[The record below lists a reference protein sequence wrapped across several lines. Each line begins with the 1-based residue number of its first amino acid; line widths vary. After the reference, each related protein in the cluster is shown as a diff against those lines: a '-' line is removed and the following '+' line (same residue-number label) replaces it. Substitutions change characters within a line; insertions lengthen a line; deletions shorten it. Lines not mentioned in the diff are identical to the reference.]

1 MDPLTHLLTGACI
14 ARTGLN
20 RKSALATTV
29 IVLAAEAPDL
39 DIFAYLGGPVAGFA
53 HHRGITH
60 TFLGVPL
67 VAAAVLGFVWLLYRW
82 RIKRGWAP
90 KASAPPVR
98 WRLLYG
104 FACLAVLS
112 HILLDFTNQYGVRP
126 FAPFSYRW
134 YSWDI
139 VAIVEPLLLVILA
152 GGLLLPLLFRL
163 INEEVGARSK
173 GPHGRAGAV
182 VALLL
187 VCGVWWFRDLQHRR
201 ALSALQAQTYL
212 DADPERVSAYPYN
225 IDPVAWYGVAETK
238 TAFAGMNVN
247 SSSGE
252 VDRERR
258 MRIRYK
264 PQETPVT
271 LAAKQS
277 AMGRVYL
284 DWAAYPYLEVEKLPP
299 PQGGYLVR
307 LYDLRYYYPESSD
320 PPLTATIELDDQ
332 LRVRRQGMGRW
343 MQPAD

>member
-1 MDPLTHLLTGACI
+1 LDPLTHLLTGACI

-20 RKSALATTV
+20 RKSVLATTV
-29 IVLAAEAPDL
+29 IVLAAEAPDA
-39 DIFAYLGGPVAGFA
+39 DIFAYLAGPLAGFK

-67 VAAAVLGFVWLLYRW
+67 VAAALLGFVWLLYRW
-82 RIKRGWAP
+82 RLQRGWQP
-90 KASAPPVR
+90 KSPPR
-98 WRLLYG
+98 WPLLYA

-139 VAIVEPLLLVILA
+139 VSIVEPLLLIILA
-152 GGLLLPLLFRL
+152 AGLMLPLLFRL

-173 GPHGRAGAV
+173 GPQGRAGAV

-201 ALSALQAQTYL
+201 ALADLGTQTYL
-212 DADPERVSAYPYN
+212 GDDSERVSAYPYQL
-225 IDPVAWYGVAETK
+225 DPFTWYGVAEIPTG
-238 TAFAGMNVN
+238 FAGMHVN

-264 PQETPVT
+264 PEETPVT
-271 LAAKQS
+271 LAAKNS

-299 PQGGYLVR
+299 PEGGYRVHF
-307 LYDLRYYYPESSD
+307 YDLRYYYPESASS
-320 PPLTATIELDDQ
+320 PLSATVELDDQ
-332 LRVRRQGMGRW
+332 LRVRRQGMGAW
-343 MQPAD
+343 TQPVD

>member
-14 ARTGLN
+14 ARSGLN

-29 IVLAAEAPDL
+29 VVLAAEAPDL
-39 DIFAYLGGPVAGFA
+39 DILAYLGGPVAGFE

-67 VAAAVLGFVWLLYRW
+67 VAAAVVGFVWLLYRW
-82 RIKRGWAP
+82 RIKRGWQP
-90 KASAPPVR
+90 KIPVR
-98 WRLLYG
+98 WRLLFG
-104 FACLAVLS
+104 FACLAALS

-139 VAIVEPLLLVILA
+139 IAIVEPVLLVILA
-152 GGLLLPLLFRL
+152 GGLIVPLLFRL
-163 INEEVGARSK
+163 INEEVGARSQ
-173 GPHGRAGAV
+173 GPHGRAGAI
-182 VALLL
+182 VALVLM
-187 VCGVWWFRDLQHRR
+187 CGLWWFRDLHHRR
-201 ALSALQAQTYL
+201 ALSALAAQSYL
-212 DADPERVSAYPYN
+212 GADPERVSAYPYN
-225 IDPVAWYGVAETK
+225 IDPFTWYGVAEIP
-238 TAFAGMNVN
+238 TAFAQMRVD

-258 MRIRYK
+258 MRVRYK
-264 PQETPVT
+264 PEEPPVV
-271 LAAKQS
+271 LAAKRS

-299 PQGGYLVR
+299 PKGGYLVHFN
-307 LYDLRYYYPESSD
+307 DLRYFYPDSTAN
-320 PPLTATIELDDQ
+320 LTANVELDDQ